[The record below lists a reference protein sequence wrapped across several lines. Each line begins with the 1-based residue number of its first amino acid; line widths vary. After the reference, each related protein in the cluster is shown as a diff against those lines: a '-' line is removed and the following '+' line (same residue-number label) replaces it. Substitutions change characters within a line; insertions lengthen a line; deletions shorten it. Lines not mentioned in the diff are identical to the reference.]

1 MDKMSS
7 KMAAFF
13 AKKGE
18 KGLAKHEKRE
28 AMGKEKD
35 TKAIAMKEKR
45 AMKGAPKNLKQYEAK
60 EHKGMGFA
68 KGGKVKRYAEGGME
82 GMAPPPSNTAQQ
94 GAGMQALQARVQA
107 PPPSNTAQQGAGMQ
121 ALQARVQAPPP
132 SKALQA
138 RVQAPPPSN
147 TAQQDARMQART
159 AALQGRGVGQKQ
171 VDAMQQRMQGRF
183 NDRNAARGM
192 ERQVGITS
200 MGEPT
205 QSQMQ
210 SRYGA
215 APQQAPASPGGFA
228 KGGRVKANGIARKGK
243 TRGRI
248 I

>member
-82 GMAPPPSNTAQQ
+82 EMAQPSQAQTARDMQMSKMGDMGGMGVVPQRGERPPGLTRMAPP
-94 GAGMQALQARVQA
+94 
-107 PPPSNTAQQGAGMQ
+107 
-121 ALQARVQAPPP
+121 
-132 SKALQA
+132 
-138 RVQAPPPSN
+138 PPPSN

-183 NDRNAARGM
+183 NDRNAARSMG
-192 ERQVGITS
+192 GIKS

-210 SRYGA
+210 SQYGA
-215 APQQAPASPGGFA
+215 APQQVPEGMGGFA

>member
-82 GMAPPPSNTAQQ
+82 EMAQPSQAQTARDMQMSKMGDMGGMGVVPQRGERPPGLTRMAPPPPPSNT
-94 GAGMQALQARVQA
+94 
-107 PPPSNTAQQGAGMQ
+107 
-121 ALQARVQAPPP
+121 
-132 SKALQA
+132 KW
-138 RVQAPPPSN
+138 
-147 TAQQDARMQART
+147 QDARLQART
-159 AALQGRGVGQKQ
+159 ADLQGRGVGQKQ
-171 VDAMQQRMQGRF
+171 IDAMQQRMQGRF
-183 NDRNAARGM
+183 DDRNKVRMGGPGNGGEMPGQA
-192 ERQVGITS
+192 ERQMVGA
-200 MGEPT
+200 
-205 QSQMQ
+205 QMRAFNA
-210 SRYGA
+210 S
-215 APQQAPASPGGFA
+215 QQAPASMGAPDTQSPGGFA